1 MAAFVATD
9 RSEMSGGRLVRLAAF
24 AAPARKLP
32 AGVGPQVFYRACLG
46 TTQAFRAGLR
56 FIERLPLLDAA
67 IGLCR
72 QAEYEDQFQHR
83 SVSAARP
90 AGPVGIFRRVQPGVR
105 AIGGFLLAGLLLAA
119 APAPPPEQPGEEPLS
134 PAQVLLFETPH
145 LKSIEHPVTLEYSFH
160 RVGPG
165 AFDDRVLERIGQI
178 HPDGTKFVNIDFLS
192 GDHHQFFPAVDDF
205 RGNPLL
211 MLFLEHD
218 VQQMKAQIGVAAA
231 YFRDR
236 VRKAFIDRASI
247 EDVSVSIDGKTV
259 PARRITMRPFATDP
273 RFADLPAV
281 QNKTYVF
288 VLTDAVPGM
297 LQELRVD
304 VPADPSVGAPALS
317 EQLVFKGERP

>member
-1 MAAFVATD
+1 MRAA
-9 RSEMSGGRLVRLAAF
+9 
-24 AAPARKLP
+24 
-32 AGVGPQVFYRACLG
+32 LG
-46 TTQAFRAGLR
+46 MM
-56 FIERLPLLDAA
+56 
-67 IGLCR
+67 
-72 QAEYEDQFQHR
+72 
-83 SVSAARP
+83 
-90 AGPVGIFRRVQPGVR
+90 
-105 AIGGFLLAGLLLAA
+105 LAGLLLAA
-119 APAPPPEQPGEEPLS
+119 VPALAQTTRPAGEEPLS
-134 PAQVLLFETPH
+134 PAQILLFETPH
-145 LKSIEHPVTLEYSFH
+145 LKSIEHPMTLEYSFH

-178 HPDGTKFVNIDFLS
+178 HPDGTKYVSIDFLS

-236 VRKAFIDRASI
+236 VRDAFVDQATI
-247 EDVSVSIDGKTV
+247 ENVSISLDGKAV
-259 PARRITMRPFATDP
+259 PARRITMRPFASDA
-273 RFADLPAV
+273 RFAGLPAV

-288 VLTDAVPGM
+288 VLADAVPGM

-317 EQLVFKGERP
+317 EQIVFKEERP